1 MRKRLRIYLP
11 FAANE
16 LKRQLAYKGA
26 FYLFILV
33 HLFGSFISYYL
44 WMAIYGSSEEA
55 VIGGLTQSEMVVY
68 VFMVYV
74 TASIVTASVS
84 TIVSDDVVKG
94 TVAMN
99 LIKPIDYRMSLI
111 AMASGNMAYRFL
123 VPSVF
128 IWIGLEF
135 YKIKVLGL
143 APVTIAGIFLYL
155 TSCLM
160 SFLISVLFDFCFG
173 MLAFF
178 TTYIFGM
185 RMAKEALLSFLT
197 GQLIPISFFPAA
209 MQRVFDFLPFSS
221 MVYTPVMIY
230 LGKYTGETLVFMML
244 RQAAW
249 VVLLYVAGSLIWRQ
263 GPFTPLRS
271 RYHPTRAVRLSKLTA
286 IQAVKFP
293 S

>member
-94 TVAMN
+94 TV
-99 LIKPIDYRMSLI
+99 
-111 AMASGNMAYRFL
+111 
-123 VPSVF
+123 
-128 IWIGLEF
+128 GLEF

-263 GPFTPLRS
+263 VTK
-271 RYHPTRAVRLSKLTA
+271 RLVVLGG
-286 IQAVKFP
+286 
-293 S
+293 

>member
-44 WMAIYGSSEEA
+44 WMAIYGSSEKA
-55 VIGGLTQSEMVVY
+55 VIGGLTQEEMVVY

-74 TASIVTASVS
+74 TGSVVTASISTMVS
-84 TIVSDDVVKG
+84 EDVIKG

-99 LIKPIDYRMSLI
+99 LIKPIDYRLSLI
-111 AMASGNMAYRFL
+111 AMASGNMVYRFL

-128 IWIGLEF
+128 IWIGLEI

-143 APVTIAGIFLYL
+143 APVTIAGILLYL
-155 TSCLM
+155 ISCVM
-160 SFLISVLFDFCFG
+160 SFLIYVLFDFCFG

-185 RMAKEALLSFLT
+185 RMAKDALLSFLT
-197 GQLIPISFFPAA
+197 GQLIPISFFPDA

-230 LGKYTGETLVFMML
+230 LGKYTGQTLAFMLL

-249 VVLLYVAGSLIWRQ
+249 VVLLYVLGSLIWRQ
-263 GPFTPLRS
+263 V
-271 RYHPTRAVRLSKLTA
+271 TRRLVVLGG
-286 IQAVKFP
+286 
-293 S
+293 

>member
-33 HLFGSFISYYL
+33 NLFGSFISYYL
-44 WMAIYGSSEEA
+44 WMAIYGSSEKA
-55 VIGGLTQSEMVVY
+55 VIGGLTQKEMVVY

-74 TASIVTASVS
+74 TASIVTASIS
-84 TIVSDDVVKG
+84 TMVSDDVVKG

-99 LIKPIDYRMSLI
+99 LIKPIDYRLSLI

-128 IWIGLEF
+128 IWIGLEI

-143 APVTIAGIFLYL
+143 APVTVMGIFLYL
-155 TSCLM
+155 TSCIM
-160 SFLISVLFDFCFG
+160 SFLIYVLFDFCFG

-185 RMAKEALLSFLT
+185 RMAKDALLSFLT

-230 LGKYTGETLVFMML
+230 LGKYTGETLAFMML

-249 VVLLYVAGSLIWRQ
+249 VVLLYVVGSLIWRQ
-263 GPFTPLRS
+263 VTK
-271 RYHPTRAVRLSKLTA
+271 RLIVLGG
-286 IQAVKFP
+286 
-293 S
+293 